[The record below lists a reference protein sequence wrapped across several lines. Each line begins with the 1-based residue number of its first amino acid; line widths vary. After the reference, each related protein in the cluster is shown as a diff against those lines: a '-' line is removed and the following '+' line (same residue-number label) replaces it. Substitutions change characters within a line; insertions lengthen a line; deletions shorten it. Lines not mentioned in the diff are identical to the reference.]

1 MIVAPANVNSYTTI
15 GDATAGDKIYFI
27 DAAVIDTF
35 VSSAVTLAG
44 SAAFQDYA
52 NAAVNGLTT
61 VGNIAKFQ
69 YGGDTYIVQ
78 QQGSVVAT
86 ADFESGTDVIVKLT
100 GLVNLSTATLNTDT
114 ATLELF

>member
-27 DAAVIDTF
+27 DAAAIETF

-44 SAAFQDYA
+44 SAAFLDYA

-61 VGNIAKFQ
+61 VGKMP
-69 YGGDTYIVQ
+69 
-78 QQGSVVAT
+78 SSSMVV
-86 ADFESGTDVIVKLT
+86 ILT
-100 GLVNLSTATLNTDT
+100 SYSSRVL
-114 ATLELF
+114 